1 MNKAELTDKLAERTG
16 LPVAKARECID
27 AIFDSDPAI
36 GLIAAELLAGGK
48 VAISG
53 FGTFEA
59 RARKA
64 EAQAPERSPCSSCR
78 GASSSQ
84 TSASVLSSRTAS
96 SKLRT
101 ARSSDERSRYLSQ
114 SRRHMRAWPAWPAA
128 SQGRR
133 RATRA

>member
-64 EAQAPERSPCSSCR
+64 RAGRSPHA
-78 GASSSQ
+78 GE
-84 TSASVLSSRTAS
+84 VLDLPA
-96 SKLRT
+96 
-101 ARSSDERSRYLSQ
+101 
-114 SRRHMRAWPAWPAA
+114 MRAPAFKAGKPLKETMRGTHPA
-128 SQGRR
+128 
-133 RATRA
+133 